1 VSFEMAKH
9 RVLKKKKKEKSNL
22 VTSGRCGLR
31 TCGYYII
38 WLTVRTRGT
47 YVISHQIFLSRVA
60 VVKLIEVE
68 SLFSRKNASF
78 LLFWKEVEQ
87 STLLLYTHQEDKDP
101 LQLVYF

>member
-1 VSFEMAKH
+1 MWI
-9 RVLKKKKKEKSNL
+9 LYYL
-22 VTSGRCGLR
+22 VDRSYKGH
-31 TCGYYII
+31 
-38 WLTVRTRGT
+38 
-47 YVISHQIFLSRVA
+47 VISHQIFLSRVA